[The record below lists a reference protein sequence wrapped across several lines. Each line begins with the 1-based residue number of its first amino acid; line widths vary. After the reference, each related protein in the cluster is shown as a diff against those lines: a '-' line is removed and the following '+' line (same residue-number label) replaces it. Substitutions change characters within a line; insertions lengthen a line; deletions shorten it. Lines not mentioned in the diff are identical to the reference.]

1 MCAVFCCVHWRF
13 CWQNF
18 LNKRGLISN
27 KSKTVRFSVNSD
39 SKCDKE
45 LLPKPPWEAWTVGV
59 GVGHRSSDYG
69 VVISDLCHFGW
80 VSSSIMHFGFADSIE
95 SSAERSLESKDT
107 RRTLLLKLLGVDVAK
122 SIREAETRKWIP
134 LTNQNYAII
143 LKFIL
148 EFEHDFWSVHWQL
161 SL

>member
-1 MCAVFCCVHWRF
+1 
-13 CWQNF
+13 
-18 LNKRGLISN
+18 
-27 KSKTVRFSVNSD
+27 
-39 SKCDKE
+39 
-45 LLPKPPWEAWTVGV
+45 
-59 GVGHRSSDYG
+59 
-69 VVISDLCHFGW
+69 
-80 VSSSIMHFGFADSIE
+80 
-95 SSAERSLESKDT
+95 
-107 RRTLLLKLLGVDVAK
+107 LLLKLLGVDVAK